1 MSTSLHYVVIT
12 STNLPST
19 GPWYVYTYNAH
30 TLKKPAHKK
39 IAKKSPL
46 SKLPKPLDLVAQSF
60 WIHMDKSRVPR
71 VVDMFL

>member
-30 TLKKPAHKK
+30 TLKNPHIKK
-39 IAKKSPL
+39 IARNSPL
-46 SKLPKPLDLVAQSF
+46 SKLPKPLDVVAQSF
-60 WIHMDKSRVPR
+60 
-71 VVDMFL
+71 